1 MHSTLQKNSNINI
14 LPIKAFKDNY
24 IWLIQEK
31 FNGIIVDPGDAKPV
45 LKKLNEKNINLKA
58 ILITHK
64 HLDHIGGVEELLNH
78 HPDIR
83 IYGPENIKFK
93 FKYEIVKEGD
103 VISIPGTKVRF
114 NVIEIPGH
122 TLDHIAYVDIE
133 NVFCGDTLFA
143 CGCGKVFEGTFDQM
157 FKSLLKIASLNPN
170 TKVYC
175 GHEYTIENIQFALT
189 IDPDNY
195 QLNKRYKKLQGIE
208 ITIPS
213 LLKEELKTNPFL
225 RVKTSEEFKL
235 IRKRK
240 DEF

>member
-1 MHSTLQKNSNINI
+1 MHSTLPQNSNINI